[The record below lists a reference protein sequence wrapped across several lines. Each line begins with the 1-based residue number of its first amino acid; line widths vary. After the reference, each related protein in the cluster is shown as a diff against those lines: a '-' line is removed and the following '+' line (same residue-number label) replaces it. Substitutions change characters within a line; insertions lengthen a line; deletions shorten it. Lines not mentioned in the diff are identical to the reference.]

1 MKIKQMKCATYWT
14 VLIINYVPAISE
26 DRSLIL
32 PNDKVSK
39 YTETNMWQTLFG
51 DHLTV
56 ARARGAID
64 ISRPVVLLESVD

>member
-39 YTETNMWQTLFG
+39 YTETNMWQTHFG
-51 DHLTV
+51 DQLTV